1 MMRLAVDGRP
11 CDLFSDFG
19 VSFGFDAENL
29 FSAESAR
36 QGITVEVELPS
47 TRANNEVFGSLRD
60 PYAKTRFNT
69 EHHTAEI
76 SADGMVLLS
85 GTAYLL
91 SVSMSERSSVYS
103 LRIIGGSSSWA
114 ESAVRRMIGD
124 ADIAFSTTFTPMS
137 IAATW
142 TGDSPVRFLPVCRSG
157 RTAKVN
163 GSSLLPAERIML
175 TDDYHPFISLQALV
189 RDIFSEAGY
198 TLQSA
203 FIDGEYFASLY
214 MSGAYSDADT
224 SAQRSA
230 MDFLARRRSLAS
242 AQADSLGRVVATP
255 SVAEFSLGNIVDTA
269 DPSAVDDLGQYM
281 SDTFSRNG
289 CFFVDDDGYACFKPV
304 SAVEVGFL
312 LHLEYDTSFRIV
324 SRTRLAG
331 FDRVRFLPGVDA
343 QFAIANTFTDYRD
356 NPTGGLAYR
365 VIVFDYVAGRKY
377 RLCIRSGSS
386 LTTVGE
392 FSERSAI
399 ISLPSTLGGTV
410 ELMSMNDESKDFVT
424 YAGDWAMYAGHVEE
438 TGTVSLELDMR
449 IPPQT
454 VSAGSKFL
462 LDKFIFEGADPGMT
476 ITVGRATSL
485 RPYFSTNPGYGSAIG
500 FADISRHGVRLMEVL
515 DAVQHMFN
523 LAIYTDER
531 SKTVYIEPEE
541 EFYDSSTEFDWTGRI
556 DFSQPVVISDAG
568 LDKPQWKVYGYVEA
582 DAAAAE
588 ISADRDRNFGS
599 WTAGNPLYGA
609 KQYSQHLTNP
619 LFTAT
624 VNKTG
629 LCATAPSASIM
640 CVGDTGAGDEGL
652 DTVFTPHVVRYAGM
666 CALPQNQTWGYPS
679 NSGEYPLA
687 AFHYA
692 GDDAADGGFT
702 LSFDDED
709 SQTGLHCRYD
719 ASVARTADRQYLELS
734 LRLTPV
740 DIVHLFRPDGLLPSL
755 RSTFRFRISGESSR
769 YRLCGLDGYNPSTG
783 STRCRFIRLTED

>member
-1 MMRLAVDGRP
+1 MMRLTVDGRM
-11 CDLFSDFG
+11 CDLSSDFA
-19 VSFGFDAENL
+19 VPFGFDSEEL
-29 FSAESAR
+29 FSTEAAR
-36 QGITVEVELPS
+36 QGVTVELELPS
-47 TRANNEVFGSLRD
+47 TRANNAVFGDLCD
-60 PYAKTRFNT
+60 PYAKTRFNLS
-69 EHHTAEI
+69 HHEAEI
-76 SADGMVLLS
+76 SADGVVLFS

-91 SVSMSERSSVYS
+91 SASMSECSSAYS
-103 LRIIGGSSSWA
+103 VRIIGGSSSWA
-114 ESAVRRMIGD
+114 EEAVRRSVGD
-124 ADIAFSTTFTPMS
+124 AGITFSTTFTPMS

-142 TGDSPVRFLPVCRSG
+142 TGDSPVRFLPVCRSE
-157 RTAKVN
+157 RTTGVN
-163 GSSLLPAERIML
+163 GSSLLPVERIML

-189 RDIFSEAGY
+189 RDIFSDAGY

-203 FIDGEYFASLY
+203 FIDSDYFASLY

-230 MDFLARRRSLAS
+230 MDFLARRRDRAS
-242 AQADSLGRVVATP
+242 AQADSLGRVFATP
-255 SVAEFSLGNIVDTA
+255 SVAASSVGNIVDTA
-269 DPSAVDDLGQYM
+269 DPLAVDDLGQYM

-289 CFFVDDDGYACFKPV
+289 CFFVDEDGYACFRPV
-304 SAVEVGFL
+304 SSVEVGFM
-312 LHLEYDTSFRIV
+312 LHLEYDTSFRIL
-324 SRTRLAG
+324 SRSRLAG

-365 VIVFDYVAGRKY
+365 VIVFEHTEGRTY
-377 RLCIRSGSS
+377 RLCIRNGSS
-386 LTTVGE
+386 LATVGE
-392 FSERSAI
+392 FSERSAVI
-399 ISLPSTLGGTV
+399 TLPSPLGGTV
-410 ELMSMNDESKDFVT
+410 ELTCRNDVAKDFVT
-424 YAGDWAMYAGHVEE
+424 YGGDWAMYAGHVEE

-449 IPPQT
+449 IPPQSI
-454 VSAGSKFL
+454 SAGSKFL

-476 ITVGRATSL
+476 ITLGRATSL
-485 RPYFSTNPGYGSAIG
+485 RPYFSTNPGYGSTIG
-500 FADISRHGVRLMEVL
+500 FADISRHGARLIEVL

-541 EFYDSSTEFDWTGRI
+541 EFYDSSAEFDWTDRI
-556 DFSQPVVISDAG
+556 DFSQPVEIADAG

-588 ISADRDRNFGS
+588 ISAKRDRDFGS
-599 WTAGNPLYGA
+599 WTARNPLYGA

-629 LCATAPSASIM
+629 LCSTAPSASIM
-640 CVGDTGAGDEGL
+640 RVGDTGADDEGL

-692 GDDAADGGFT
+692 GDDAAEGGFT

-709 SQTGLHCRYD
+709 SQAGLHGYYD
-719 ASVARTADRQYLELS
+719 ASVARTADRQYLSLS

-769 YRLCGLDGYNPSTG
+769 YRLCGLDGYNPSSG